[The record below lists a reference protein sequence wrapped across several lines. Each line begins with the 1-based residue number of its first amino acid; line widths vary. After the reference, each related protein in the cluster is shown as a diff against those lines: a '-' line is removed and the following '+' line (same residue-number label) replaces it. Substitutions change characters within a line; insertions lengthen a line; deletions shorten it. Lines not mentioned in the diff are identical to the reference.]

1 MTFKYAQKTYNLYM
15 KLGLEDDAYEELL
28 PMTEV
33 CLQKKDYAKA
43 DFYLKDFERK
53 KYYPAQ
59 KATT

>member
-33 CLQKKDYAKA
+33 CLQKKTMPKQT
-43 DFYLKDFERK
+43 FI
-53 KYYPAQ
+53 
-59 KATT
+59 

>member
-1 MTFKYAQKTYNLYM
+1 M

-43 DFYLKDFERK
+43 DFYLKEFERK
-53 KYYPAQ
+53 KYYPAK